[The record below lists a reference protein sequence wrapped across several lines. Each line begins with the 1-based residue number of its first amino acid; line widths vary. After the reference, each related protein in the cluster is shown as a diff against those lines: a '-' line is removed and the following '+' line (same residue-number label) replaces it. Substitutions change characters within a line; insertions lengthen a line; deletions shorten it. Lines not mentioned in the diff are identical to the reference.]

1 MNNKVSGITLLEL
14 LIALLLMAVVLN
26 LAVPGF
32 RQLLDRNALQTAAD
46 RFFTS
51 LMLTRSEA
59 LKRNQVAVIC
69 KSSDGA
75 SCATAGN
82 WEQGWLVYV
91 DVDADS
97 AVDPNEIVRVDDGL
111 RNGRT
116 LRIASGAFDNT
127 VSYRTDGTAS
137 GTGTFVMCS
146 ANQDLVSAREVEVNL
161 TGRPRLTVSTTDCTP

>member
-1 MNNKVSGITLLEL
+1 MKRKVSGVTLLEL
-14 LIALLLMAVVLN
+14 LIALLLLAVVLSI
-26 LAVPGF
+26 AVPGF
-32 RQLLDRNALQTAAD
+32 RNLLDRNALQTAAD
-46 RFFTS
+46 RFFTA

-69 KSSDGA
+69 KTSDGA
-75 SCATAGN
+75 SCTSSGN

-97 AVDPNEIVRVDDGL
+97 TVDPNEILRVDEGL

-116 LRIASGAFDNT
+116 LRVAAGVFDNE

-137 GTGTFVMCS
+137 GAGTFVLCAS
-146 ANQDLVSAREVEVNL
+146 DQDLNSAREIEVNV
-161 TGRPRLTVSTTDCTP
+161 TGRPRLLTTTTDCTP